1 MNQEELEAARKTLLE
16 MRRQVLQEAQE
27 SLNTYRELGQENL
40 PDISD
45 VSANAANRNVLL
57 NLSENLRR
65 KLRDID
71 TALEKIDN
79 GEYGICARCEEEISP
94 QRMKVRPFSRY
105 CIECKTDI
113 EKFGE

>member
-1 MNQEELEAARKTLLE
+1 MNQEELDAARNALLE
-16 MRRQVLQEAQE
+16 MRRQVLQEANL
-27 SLNTYRELGQENL
+27 SLNAYREMGQENL

-45 VSANAANRNVLL
+45 VSANTANRNVLL

-71 TALEKIDN
+71 AALERIEQ
-79 GEYGICARCEEEISP
+79 GEYGICASCEEEISP
-94 QRMKVRPFSRY
+94 ERMRVRPFSRF
-105 CIECKTDI
+105 CIECKTEI

>member
-1 MNQEELEAARKTLLE
+1 MNQEELDAARKALLE
-16 MRRQVLQEAQE
+16 MRRQVLQEANV
-27 SLNTYRELGQENL
+27 SLNAYREMGQENL

-57 NLSENLRR
+57 NLSENLRQ

-71 TALEKIDN
+71 AALERIDQ
-79 GEYGICARCEEEISP
+79 GEYGVCASCEEEISP
-94 QRMKVRPFSRY
+94 ERMRVRPFSRY
-105 CIECKTDI
+105 CIECKTEI